1 MKTPFKSDVEEIVTI
16 GQTVGFKIDK
26 ADLAV
31 LKAGKVFELK
41 RKITAYKEQI
51 SELRKKYVK
60 GLINKETF
68 NTKAEKITKKIQEV
82 ADKYKVKFDKATYAD
97 NKKPFE
103 RPFEDI
109 TNLFEKKN

>member
-16 GQTVGFKIDK
+16 AKTVGFKIDK
-26 ADLAV
+26 SDLAV

-60 GLINKETF
+60 GLINK
-68 NTKAEKITKKIQEV
+68 
-82 ADKYKVKFDKATYAD
+82 
-97 NKKPFE
+97 
-103 RPFEDI
+103 
-109 TNLFEKKN
+109 